1 MKNYEENIIST
12 SFSLKDALKRFNTF
26 TKKQDFT
33 LFVVDENRILLGT
46 VTDGDIRRGLIN
58 GVSLEDNITQIMFSG
73 FKYILQNQ
81 YDFKL
86 IDLLRQQEINLLPLL
101 DESKKIIKI
110 LSLSQ
115 LKSLLPLE
123 VVIMAGGKGERL
135 RPLTID
141 TPKPLL
147 KVGEKPILEHNID
160 RLARFGI
167 VNMYITINYLGEKI
181 IDYFGNG
188 DKKALKIEY
197 IQEKERLGTI
207 GAVGLIEK
215 FAFPHILVM
224 NSDLLTD
231 LDFEDFYKCF
241 LEQDAD
247 MAIASIPY
255 HVTLPYAVLETTDHQ
270 IKSFEE
276 KPTYTYYSNAGIYLI
291 KTEMIEKYIPYNQY
305 FDATDLM
312 QMLLDKGHKVVH
324 FPIVGYWLDIG
335 KHQDY
340 QKAQDEISLLN
351 WI

>member
-1 MKNYEENIIST
+1 MKTYQENIVPV
-12 SFSLKDALKRFNTF
+12 SFSIRNVLERFGTF
-26 TKKQDFT
+26 NKKTELT
-33 LFVVDENRILLGT
+33 LFVIDQDDKLIGT
-46 VTDGDIRRGLIN
+46 VTDGDVRRGLLN
-58 GVSLEDNITQIMFSG
+58 GSTLEDNVRLISFTNFR
-73 FKYILQNQ
+73 YLTLNQ
-81 YDFKL
+81 YDFKQV
-86 IDLLRQQEINLLPLL
+86 DFLRKQEINLIPLL
-101 DESKKIIKI
+101 DEEKRIVKI
-110 LSLSQ
+110 LDLSQ
-115 LKSLLPLE
+115 LKSLLPLD

-141 TPKPLL
+141 TPKPML

-181 IDYFGNG
+181 VEYFGNG

-197 IQEKERLGTI
+197 IQEKDRLGTI
-207 GAVGLIEK
+207 GSVSLIEK

-231 LDFEDFYKCF
+231 LDFEDFYKSF
-241 LEQDAD
+241 LEQGAD

-255 HVTLPYAVLETTDHQ
+255 HVTLPYAILQTEDHE

-291 KTEMIEKYIPYNQY
+291 KTEIVKKYIPYNQY

-324 FPIVGYWLDIG
+324 FPIIGYWLDIG

-340 QKAQDEISLLN
+340 QKAQDEISLLD